1 MVLHATGHLCVAAL
15 VISARCG
22 SPALYQHCLLLLPS
36 ALVRWIED
44 NVDNVDNLD
53 NVDNVDNVY
62 NVDNVDNDIK
72 LMSL

>member
-1 MVLHATGHLCVAAL
+1 MVLHGTGHLCVAAL

-22 SPALYQHCLLLLPS
+22 SPALYQHWLLLLAS

-62 NVDNVDNDIK
+62 NMDNDIK

>member
-1 MVLHATGHLCVAAL
+1 MVLHGTGHLCVAAL
-15 VISARCG
+15 VITARCWA
-22 SPALYQHCLLLLPS
+22 PALYQHQHCLLLLPS

-62 NVDNVDNDIK
+62 NIDNDIK